1 MTAPVRTRFAFA
13 VVANV
18 VRSALAFATGVLLAR
33 WMGPESY
40 GRMAFLVGSFL
51 ALRQLFDMGSSAAFF
66 TFMAQRPR
74 SRRFFDAFCLWLVAQ
89 FVVPAIALALLLP
102 KEWIDSVW
110 RGEQRPMVLIAFA
123 AAFMQGSVWP
133 VLQQAGESQR
143 RTLLVQSL
151 MVTIV
156 SAHLVVV
163 TFLWLSNDLGIFAVL
178 TATAVEYLLGAI
190 VVRRALRFG
199 VAQERDQ
206 SPRESLARYWQ
217 YCRLLIP
224 YAWVGFAYEF
234 ADRWLLQRFGGSV
247 EQAYYAISSQFATIA
262 LPVTTSILNIFWK
275 EIAEAHG
282 RADHA
287 RTASLYKRTSRLL
300 FMMSAATTG
309 FLLPW
314 THDLVR
320 LLLGSAYAGGAA
332 TLAVMVFYP
341 IHQSLGQIA
350 GAFLY
355 ATARVSWQVGIGVVF
370 MLISIATTYF
380 VLAPGD
386 AAVPGLGLAS
396 FGLALKMV
404 GLQLVQTNVIA
415 YVVARVSKWHFDWL
429 HQAISVIGCVGLGWA
444 AYSVAISLA
453 GPKAPTFAAISL
465 GAVLYSLLF
474 IGFVYSMPWLTG
486 FSRAELVA
494 DAGTFVRKIVHN
506 A

>member
-33 WMGPESY
+33 WMGPDSY
-40 GRMAFLVGSFL
+40 GRMAFLLGSFL
-51 ALRQLFDMGSSAAFF
+51 ALRQLLDMGSSAAFF

-74 SRRFFDAFCLWLVAQ
+74 SRRFFNAFCVWLVAQ
-89 FVVPAIALALLLP
+89 FVVPAVALALLLP
-102 KEWIDSVW
+102 SQWIDSVW
-110 RGEQRPMVLIAFA
+110 RGEQRPLVLVAFA

-156 SAHLVVV
+156 GAHLVVV
-163 TFLWLSNDLGIFAVL
+163 TLLWLSSELGIFAVL
-178 TATAVEYLLGAI
+178 AATAVEYLVGAI
-190 VVRRALRFG
+190 VVRRALRFE
-199 VAQERDQ
+199 VAREHDE
-206 SPRESLARYWQ
+206 SPRELLARYWQ
-217 YCRLLIP
+217 YCGLLIP

-247 EQAYYAISSQFATIA
+247 EQAYYAISSQFAAIA
-262 LPVTTSILNIFWK
+262 LLVTTSILNIFWK

-282 RADHA
+282 RGDHV

-300 FMMSAATTG
+300 VVLSAATTG

-314 THDLVR
+314 TRDLVR
-320 LLLGSAYAGGAA
+320 VLLGGAYVGGAT
-332 TLAVMVFYP
+332 TLAVMFFYP

-350 GAFLY
+350 GAVLY
-355 ATARVSWQVGIGVVF
+355 ATARVHLQVGIGIVF

-386 AAVPGLGLAS
+386 VAVPGLGLAS

-404 GLQLVQTNVIA
+404 VLQLVQTNVLA
-415 YVVARVSKWHFDWL
+415 YVVARVSKWRFDWI
-429 HQAISVIGCVGLGWA
+429 HQAVSIVGCIGLGWA
-444 AYSVAISLA
+444 AYSVAIRLA
-453 GPKAPTFAAISL
+453 GSKLPMFAAMSV

-474 IGFVYSMPWLTG
+474 IGFVYSMPWVTG

-494 DAGTFVRKIVHN
+494 DAGTFVRKILRS